1 MFKLF
6 LCNPFARSAGIF
18 YEPLS
23 QLSNLLRLQFTV
35 YSVWDLKIQGYT
47 VSGLHSFQGYT
58 VFKFYPLSLRYRDP
72 AASPLNARQYM
83 FENHAIKLINR
94 QLS

>member
-18 YEPLS
+18 LRAFISVKQFTPLTVYA
-23 QLSNLLRLQFTV
+23 LLRAFISVKQFTPF
-35 YSVWDLKIQGYT
+35 T
-47 VSGLHSFQGYT
+47 VQGYT

-83 FENHAIKLINR
+83 FENQSIKLINW

>member
-1 MFKLF
+1 MHCK
-6 LCNPFARSAGIF
+6 
-18 YEPLS
+18 
-23 QLSNLLRLQFTV
+23 FTV
-35 YSVWDLKIQGYT
+35 VLQCTHCKKLHELYSALHCKFT
-47 VSGLHSFQGYT
+47 VGGSLFSALPLYKPHPVQGYT

-83 FENHAIKLINR
+83 FENQAIKLINR